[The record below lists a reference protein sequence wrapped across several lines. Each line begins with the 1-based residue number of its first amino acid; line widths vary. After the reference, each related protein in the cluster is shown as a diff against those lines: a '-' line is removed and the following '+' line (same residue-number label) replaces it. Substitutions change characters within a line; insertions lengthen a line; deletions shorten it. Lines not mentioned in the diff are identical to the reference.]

1 MLSDLGFRVDQKSE
15 SKGGAWR
22 RNLAPPIISLPQLE
36 GVSET
41 EIGLNEVVGS
51 PVNEVITSFTEER
64 DMRSEPVFE
73 STTEVGEHP
82 IFSNIVT

>member
-22 RNLAPPIISLPQLE
+22 NLAPPIISLPQLE
-36 GVSET
+36 GVSEI

-51 PVNEVITSFTEER
+51 PVNDVRANFTEVR
-64 DMRSEPVFE
+64 VMRSKPVFE
-73 STTEVGEHP
+73 STTGSGRAP
-82 IFSNIVT
+82 DLLQIFT

>member
-15 SKGGAWR
+15 SKGGAW

-51 PVNEVITSFTEER
+51 QVITNFTEVR
-64 DMRSEPVFE
+64 DMRSKPVFE
-73 STTEVGEHP
+73 STTEEGRAP
-82 IFSNIVT
+82 DLLQIFT

>member
-22 RNLAPPIISLPQLE
+22 NLVPPIISLPQLE

-51 PVNEVITSFTEER
+51 PVNEVISNFTEVR
-64 DMRSEPVFE
+64 DMRSKPVFE
-73 STTEVGEHP
+73 STTEEGRAP
-82 IFSNIVT
+82 DLLQIFT